1 MSQENS
7 KMAEKSDNS
16 FGDYLRN
23 LRESREMSAR
33 MVEDKVH
40 RLYPDDNK
48 HYHISQGHLTQIE
61 RGEKPPPFPLKLKAL
76 AKVYGENYE
85 IMLYK
90 AGYLDKNPA
99 TEPNEWSQQTI
110 RDLYFDEFMRL
121 RKKRGLTEAE
131 KLSLEKVIEN
141 VIETLVKG

>member
-1 MSQENS
+1 MN
-7 KMAEKSDNS
+7 EKSTNG

-33 MVEDKVH
+33 MVEEKV
-40 RLYPDDNK
+40 RKLYPDDK

-61 RGEKPPPFPLKLKAL
+61 RAEKPPPFPLKLKAL

-110 RDLYFDEFMRL
+110 RDLYFDEFARL
-121 RKKRGLTEAE
+121 RKKRTLTETE
-131 KLSLEKVIEN
+131 KLSLEKVLEN
-141 VIETLVKG
+141 VIETLLA

>member
-1 MSQENS
+1 MDEKAENT
-7 KMAEKSDNS
+7 
-16 FGDYLRN
+16 FGNYLRN
-23 LRESREMSAR
+23 LRESREMSSR
-33 MVEDKVH
+33 MVEEKVR
-40 RLYPDDNK
+40 RLYPDDK

-110 RDLYFDEFMRL
+110 RDLYFDEFTRI
-121 RKKRGLTEAE
+121 RKKRALTESE
-131 KLSLEKVIEN
+131 KQSLEKIIEN
-141 VIETLVKG
+141 VLETLA

>member
-1 MSQENS
+1 MD
-7 KMAEKSDNS
+7 EKNNNT
-16 FGDYLRN
+16 FGEYLRN

-40 RLYPDDNK
+40 RLYPDEADK

-110 RDLYFDEFMRL
+110 RDLYFDEFTRM
-121 RKKRGLTEAE
+121 RKKRSLTETE
-131 KLSLEKVIEN
+131 KISIEKVIEN
-141 VIETLVKG
+141 VVETLLASTS